1 MLKHILLWLLPTIHS
16 QEHHI
21 WLQTEGLQPLHAHTN
36 KPKTYLKAYTVL
48 NLENAM
54 ALERLGS
61 SLYEALKKVF
71 RASIIDEATVK
82 ELVHDVQK
90 ALLQADVNVQLV
102 LDISKRIE
110 ERALKEK
117 VPPGVSRRE
126 HVIKVVYEELTR
138 FLGEK
143 PVLIKMEPGKRKVMM
158 LVGIQGSGKTTAA
171 VKLARYFQKR
181 GLKPALIC
189 ADTYRPGAY
198 AQLQQ
203 LANRINV
210 PLFGELNTKDPVR
223 IAFEG
228 LKQFDDRDIVIIDTA
243 GRHKEEQELIK
254 EMMTL
259 EKKIKPDE
267 VMLVIDGTIG
277 QQAMIQA
284 KAFNEATPIG
294 SILVTKLDGSAR
306 GGGALSA
313 VAATGAPI
321 KFIGTGE
328 KIEDIEPFIPS
339 RFVGRLLGMGDLETL
354 LEKVRE
360 AEVRVPK
367 KKAKAILSGKFTLTD
382 MYEQFEAMKGMGPF
396 RKLLKMLPG
405 GVSYDIPEDML
416 NTAEDR
422 LEKWRVVIQS
432 MTPEERDDPRVFN
445 SSRVRRVARGSGA
458 SEKEVKELLKQY
470 SMMRRMLKTLRRKK
484 KLPFFGKG
492 LPTDFK

>member
-1 MLKHILLWLLPTIHS
+1 
-16 QEHHI
+16 
-21 WLQTEGLQPLHAHTN
+21 
-36 KPKTYLKAYTVL
+36 
-48 NLENAM
+48 M
-54 ALERLGS
+54 ALDRLGS
-61 SLYEALKKVF
+61 SLYDALKKIF
-71 RASIIDEATVK
+71 RASVVDEATVK
-82 ELVHDVQK
+82 ELVRDIQR

-102 LDISKRIE
+102 LGISKRIE

-117 VPPGVSRRE
+117 VPPGISRRE

-138 FLGEK
+138 FVGDK
-143 PVLIKMEPGKRKVMM
+143 PVPIKMEPGKKKIIM
-158 LVGIQGSGKTTAA
+158 LVGIQGSGKTTHAA
-171 VKLARYFQKR
+171 KLARYFQKR

-210 PLFGELNTKDPVR
+210 PVYGDLKAKDPVKVVND
-223 IAFEG
+223 G
-228 LKQFDDRDIVIIDTA
+228 LKQFSDKDLIIVDTA

-254 EMMTL
+254 EMKTL

-267 VMLVIDGTIG
+267 VMMVIDGTIG
-277 QQAMIQA
+277 QQALIQA
-284 KAFNEATPIG
+284 QAFHEATPIG
-294 SILVTKLDGSAR
+294 AILVTKLDGSAR

-328 KIEDIEPFIPS
+328 KTEDIESFIPS

-360 AEVRVPK
+360 AEIKVPK

-382 MYEQFEAMKGMGPF
+382 MYDQFEAVKGMGPF
-396 RKLLKMLPG
+396 RKILKMLPG
-405 GVSYDIPEDML
+405 MSYDIPEDML

-422 LEKWRVVIQS
+422 LEKWRVIIQS
-432 MTPEERDDPRVFN
+432 MRPEEKDNPKILN
-445 SSRVRRVARGSGA
+445 SSRVRRVARGSGT
-458 SEKEVKELLKQY
+458 SERDVKDLLKQY
-470 SMMRRMLKTLRRKK
+470 AMMRKALKMFKRKK
-484 KLPFFGKG
+484 KLPFMGKG
-492 LPTDFK
+492 FPTEFR

>member
-1 MLKHILLWLLPTIHS
+1 MSID
-16 QEHHI
+16 
-21 WLQTEGLQPLHAHTN
+21 
-36 KPKTYLKAYTVL
+36 
-48 NLENAM
+48 
-54 ALERLGS
+54 RLGS
-61 SLYEALKKVF
+61 SLYEAIRKVF
-71 RASIIDEATVK
+71 RASVIDEATVK
-82 ELVHDVQK
+82 ELVHDIQK

-126 HVIKVVYEELTR
+126 HLIKVVYEELTR

-143 PVLIKMEPGKRKVMM
+143 SIPIKIEPGKRKVIM

-171 VKLARYFQKR
+171 AKLARYFQKR
-181 GLKPALIC
+181 GLKPAVVC
-189 ADTYRPGAY
+189 VDTYRPGAY

-210 PLFGELNTKDPVR
+210 PFYGDLKAKDPVKV
-223 IAFEG
+223 AFDG
-228 LKQFDDRDIVIIDTA
+228 LTQFGDKDIVMIDTA

-254 EMMTL
+254 EMKML
-259 EKKIKPDE
+259 EKSLKPDE

-277 QQAMIQA
+277 QQATVQA
-284 KAFNEATPIG
+284 KAFHEATPIG

-328 KIEDIEPFIPS
+328 KVEDIESFVPS

-354 LEKVRE
+354 IEKVHE
-360 AEVRVPK
+360 AEVKIPE

-382 MYEQFEAMKGMGPF
+382 MYEQFEAMKGMGTF

-405 GVSYDIPEDML
+405 MSYNIPEDML
-416 NTAEDR
+416 NTAEGR
-422 LEKWRVVIQS
+422 LEKWRVMIQS
-432 MTPEERDDPRVFN
+432 MTPEEKGDPKIFN
-445 SSRVRRVARGSGA
+445 ASRMKRVAKGSGT

-470 SMMRRMLKTLRRKK
+470 VMMRRMLKTLRRKK

-492 LPTDFK
+492 MPLELK

>member
-1 MLKHILLWLLPTIHS
+1 
-16 QEHHI
+16 
-21 WLQTEGLQPLHAHTN
+21 
-36 KPKTYLKAYTVL
+36 
-48 NLENAM
+48 M

-71 RASIIDEATVK
+71 RASVVDEATVK
-82 ELVHDVQK
+82 ELVRDVQR
-90 ALLQADVNVQLV
+90 ALLQADVNVKLV

-117 VPPGVSRRE
+117 LPPGISRRE
-126 HVIKVVYEELTR
+126 HIIKVVYEELTR

-143 PVLIKMEPGKRKVMM
+143 PVPVRIEPGKKKVIM

-171 VKLARYFQKR
+171 AKLARYFQKR

-189 ADTYRPGAY
+189 VDTYRPGAF

-210 PLFGELNTKDPVR
+210 PLYGNPNTKDPVK
-223 IAFEG
+223 IALEG
-228 LKQFDDRDIVIIDTA
+228 LKQFNERDIIIIDTA

-254 EMMTL
+254 EMMML
-259 EKKIKPDE
+259 EKSIKPDE
-267 VMLVIDGTIG
+267 IMLVVDGTIG
-277 QQAMIQA
+277 QQAMVQA

-321 KFIGTGE
+321 KFISTGE

-360 AEVRVPK
+360 AEVRVPE

-382 MYEQFEAMKGMGPF
+382 MYEQFEAMKGMGTF

-405 GVSYDIPEDML
+405 MSYDIPEDML
-416 NTAEDR
+416 NMAEDR
-422 LEKWRVVIQS
+422 LEKWRVMIQS
-432 MTPEERDDPRVFN
+432 MTKEEKDNPKIFN
-445 SSRVRRVARGSGA
+445 ASRIRRVARGSGT
-458 SEKEVKELLKQY
+458 SEREVKELLKQY
-470 SMMRRMLKTLRRKK
+470 SLMRRMMKTLKRKK

-492 LPTDFK
+492 LPLDFK

>member
-1 MLKHILLWLLPTIHS
+1 MSID
-16 QEHHI
+16 
-21 WLQTEGLQPLHAHTN
+21 
-36 KPKTYLKAYTVL
+36 
-48 NLENAM
+48 
-54 ALERLGS
+54 RLGS
-61 SLYEALKKVF
+61 SLYEAIRKVF
-71 RASIIDEATVK
+71 RASVIDEATVK
-82 ELVHDVQK
+82 ELVHDIQK

-126 HVIKVVYEELTR
+126 HLIKVVYEELTR

-143 PVLIKMEPGKRKVMM
+143 SIPIKIEPGKRKVIM

-171 VKLARYFQKR
+171 AKLARYFQKR
-181 GLKPALIC
+181 GLKPAVVC
-189 ADTYRPGAY
+189 VDTYRPGAY

-210 PLFGELNTKDPVR
+210 PFYGDLKAKDPVKL
-223 IAFEG
+223 AFDG
-228 LKQFDDRDIVIIDTA
+228 LKQFGDADIVMIDTA

-254 EMMTL
+254 EMEML
-259 EKKIKPDE
+259 EKSLKPDE

-277 QQAMIQA
+277 QQATVQA
-284 KAFNEATPIG
+284 KAFHEATPIG

-328 KIEDIEPFIPS
+328 KVEDIESFVPS

-354 LEKVRE
+354 IEKVHE
-360 AEVRVPK
+360 AEVKVPE

-382 MYEQFEAMKGMGPF
+382 MYEQFEAMKGMGTF

-405 GVSYDIPEDML
+405 MSYNIPEDML
-416 NTAEDR
+416 NTAEGR
-422 LEKWRVVIQS
+422 LEKWRVMIQS
-432 MTPEERDDPRVFN
+432 MTPEEKDDPKIFN
-445 SSRVRRVARGSGA
+445 ASRMKRVAKGSGT

-470 SMMRRMLKTLRRKK
+470 VMMRRMLKTLRRKK
-484 KLPFFGKG
+484 RLPFFGKG
-492 LPTDFK
+492 MPLELK

>member
-1 MLKHILLWLLPTIHS
+1 
-16 QEHHI
+16 
-21 WLQTEGLQPLHAHTN
+21 
-36 KPKTYLKAYTVL
+36 
-48 NLENAM
+48 M
-54 ALERLGS
+54 ALEHLGS
-61 SLYEALKKVF
+61 SLYDAIRKVF
-71 RASIIDEATVK
+71 KASVVDEATVK
-82 ELVHDVQK
+82 ELVRDIQR
-90 ALLQADVNVQLV
+90 ALLQADVNVKLV
-102 LDISKRIE
+102 LGISKRIE

-126 HVIKVVYEELTR
+126 HIIKVVYEELTR

-143 PVLIKMEPGKRKVMM
+143 QAPIKIEPGKRKTIM
-158 LVGIQGSGKTTAA
+158 LVGIQGSGKTTNGA
-171 VKLARYFQKR
+171 KLARYFQKR
-181 GLKPALIC
+181 GMKPALIC
-189 ADTYRPGAY
+189 ADTFRPGAY

-210 PLFGELNTKDPVR
+210 PLYGDPKAKDALKTVN
-223 IAFEG
+223 EG
-228 LKQFDDRDIVIIDTA
+228 LKQFTDKDIVIVDTS

-254 EMMTL
+254 EMKAL
-259 EKKIKPDE
+259 EKSIKPDE

-277 QQAMIQA
+277 QQALVQA

-328 KIEDIEPFIPS
+328 KVEDIEPFVPP

-354 LEKVRE
+354 LDKVRE
-360 AEVRVPK
+360 AEVKVPE

-382 MYEQFEAMKGMGPF
+382 MYEQFEAVKGMGTF
-396 RKLLKMLPG
+396 KKLLKMLPG
-405 GVSYDIPEDML
+405 MSYNIPEEML

-422 LEKWRVVIQS
+422 LEKWRVMIQS
-432 MTPEERDDPRVFN
+432 MTPQERDNPKTFN
-445 SSRVRRVARGSGA
+445 SSRMKRVARGSGT

-470 SMMRRMLKTLRRKK
+470 VMMRRVLKTFRRKK

-492 LPTDFK
+492 LPVDLG